1 MRTLVLI
8 YSMWLTE
15 QGDRK
20 RAPRTSHGARVVR
33 LGAEVYTRTSR
44 TPTRCCPG
52 TDGLPTGAQRYPQ
65 RPTRCPPATCQGSAH
80 TACSVTSFATPA
92 SSRAAARGG
101 AESSAPNVVLDGL
114 WLRCHLEVCQKCHLS
129 APHRCLRPSSSRPAP
144 AACVCL
150 SHRPEGASADLLH
163 SLQLG
168 PPSEGDPSQGHLGD
182 RCTAPRE
189 AWHPEERAPPLQV
202 CGLSRLL
209 PRRGCPAPTPKLQV
223 RQPPGPPLALLRQ
236 RIAAVP
242 IGREGLPGALGRAGF

>member
-1 MRTLVLI
+1 MRTPVLI

-20 RAPRTSHGARVVR
+20 RAPHTSHGARVVR

-144 AACVCL
+144 AACMCL
-150 SHRPEGASADLLH
+150 SHRPEGASSCTASSWDLPVKVTPRRATSGIAAQPLGRHGTQKRGLH
-163 SLQLG
+163 PYKSAASPGSFLAEG
-168 PPSEGDPSQGHLGD
+168 APHPPPS
-182 RCTAPRE
+182 
-189 AWHPEERAPPLQV
+189 
-202 CGLSRLL
+202 SRSGS
-209 PRRGCPAPTPKLQV
+209 PPAPLWPC
-223 RQPPGPPLALLRQ
+223 
-236 RIAAVP
+236 
-242 IGREGLPGALGRAGF
+242 